1 MRIHPGWLLAMLPL
15 LGAGSAPPAG
25 ATITGTVNVTDDAGK
40 PVAPADVWVYLE
52 PVHPAFDD
60 DPPGKGV
67 RAEIRQQHEMF
78 VPHVVVVP
86 EGAVVAFPNYDHEDH
101 NVFSPT
107 QPEFNLGRYSTD
119 HKGKTWEFD
128 DPGEFNIYCDI
139 HQKMTAKVLVV
150 PTRYF
155 APVTGGA
162 YKLAGVPPG
171 TYRLVAWMPDVYDHP
186 TKQTVTVTPGATI
199 RLPPMDLHPGHH
211 QAAHTRWDHSAYRC
225 PPYCP

>member
-1 MRIHPGWLLAMLPL
+1 MRARPGWLVVMLLL
-15 LGAGSAPPAG
+15 LGAGAAPPAG
-25 ATITGTVNVTDDAGK
+25 ATISGTVNVTDDAGK
-40 PVAPADVWVYLE
+40 PVADPADVWVYLE
-52 PVHPAFDD
+52 PVHPAFDA

-67 RAEIRQQHEMF
+67 RAAIRQERETF

-107 QPEFNLGRYSTD
+107 PPEFNLGRWPTD
-119 HKGKTWEFD
+119 HTGHTREFD
-128 DPGEFNIYCDI
+128 DPGEFDIYCDI

-155 APVTGGA
+155 APVTRGA
-162 YKLAGVPPG
+162 FALAHVAPG
-171 TYRLVAWMPDVYDHP
+171 TYRVVLWMPDVYDHT
-186 TKQTVTVTPGATI
+186 TKKTVTVTPGATLV
-199 RLPPMDLHPGHH
+199 LPPMDLHPGHRR
-211 QAAHTRWDHSAYRC
+211 AHTRFDGSAYRC